1 MNYSKTQKLVSMAS
15 NSTVTT
21 VDPERAEII
30 EVVLDTPVFP
40 EQVYANLPDLL
51 KLGANQFKVNRE
63 RDMFLLASI
72 TLISGC
78 MPNVV
83 GKYDRKQIWP
93 PLYTMISAPPASGKG
108 VIIFARKYIEKIEQE
123 CRSRYKDE
131 VNAIK
136 KEKQDSNVSTLKK
149 AIYKKIVLSAN
160 SSSSAFIRDLN
171 NSNGSGIIFETE
183 ADTLSI
189 TLSKDW
195 GNYSDLLR
203 KAFHHEPISSSRMD
217 DASEI
222 EILTPKLATLISGTF
237 DQVTSMKLDNP
248 MNGLQ
253 SRFMFYLFDTIPR
266 FKDVSPYADN
276 ANDFDFSILGDKYSV
291 IYDYLKLSETEFYMG
306 RDQWTLFTDWF
317 SLKLR
322 TIVSNN
328 NNYASAMVT
337 RLAVSAYRILM
348 VLATLRSFENGLPSG
363 KVYCSNKDIVVCH
376 YLMETLIAHSNS
388 VFQLSLHNKKDE
400 FLAKQMKFLELLP
413 SDKEFQRK
421 EAIEFGKSLF
431 SERTIDRL
439 LAKLVKANLLE
450 LLGYGRY
457 FKRSK

>member
-1 MNYSKTQKLVSMAS
+1 MAS
-15 NSTVTT
+15 NSTVTIVNPT
-21 VDPERAEII
+21 KAEKI
-30 EVVLDTPVFP
+30 EVALDTPVFP
-40 EQVYANLPDLL
+40 EQVYANLPELL
-51 KLGANQFKVNRE
+51 KLGTNQFRVNRE

-93 PLYTMISAPPASGKG
+93 PLYTMIIAPPASGKG

-123 CRSRYKDE
+123 CRSRYNDE

-136 KEKQDSNVSTLKK
+136 KRKKDSNVSEMKK
-149 AIYKKIVLSAN
+149 AIHRKIVLSAN

-171 NSNGSGIIFETE
+171 NSNGHGIIFETE

-266 FKDVSPYADN
+266 FKDVSPYGDS
-276 ANDFDFSILGDKYSV
+276 ANDFDFSILGYKYSI
-291 IYDYLKLSETEFYMG
+291 IYDFLKQSRTEFSMD
-306 RDQWTLFTDWF
+306 RDQWSLFNDWF
-317 SLKLR
+317 SLQLR
-322 TIVSNN
+322 TIVSKN

-337 RLAVSAYRILM
+337 RLAVSAYRMLM
-348 VLATLRSFENGLPSG
+348 VLATLRSFENGQPSG
-363 KVYCSNKDIVVCH
+363 KVYCSSKDIVVCH
-376 YLMETLIAHSNS
+376 HLMETLISHSNS
-388 VFQLSLHNKKDE
+388 VFQLSLHNDKDE
-400 FLAKQMKFLELLP
+400 FLAKQMKFLDVLP
-413 SDKEFQRK
+413 VNTEFQRK
-421 EAIEFGKSLF
+421 EAIAFGKDLF

-439 LAKLVKANLLE
+439 LAKLVKANLIE
-450 LLGYGRY
+450 VPCYGRY